1 MLDVKPN
8 IRWVWVGFPVFAL
21 MKLYKLSCGGGGS
34 EWRLETLSIFKVS
47 ATPELVESDT
57 EDEEEEEE
65 EEEDEE
71 IDDDAG
77 DESEVSPLKSYSV

>member
-1 MLDVKPN
+1 M
-8 IRWVWVGFPVFAL
+8 
-21 MKLYKLSCGGGGS
+21 
-34 EWRLETLSIFKVS
+34 SIFKVS

-77 DESEVSPLKSYSV
+77 DESEVSPLKSNSV